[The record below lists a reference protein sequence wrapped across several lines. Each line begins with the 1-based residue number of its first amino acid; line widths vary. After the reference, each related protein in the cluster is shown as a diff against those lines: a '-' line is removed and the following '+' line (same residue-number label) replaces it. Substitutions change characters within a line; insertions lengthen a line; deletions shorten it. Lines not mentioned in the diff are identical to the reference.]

1 MPRKAA
7 TLKSEIEKL
16 LRKERLAVIATQG
29 SPYPYT
35 TLVGFSFTKDLK
47 CLFFATMRGTR
58 KYRNI
63 LNNPHVSVLIDTR
76 KNDIDDFKDAVAL
89 TILGRAAELEKADK
103 KKYLTL
109 YLKRFPHLKSFMED
123 PETALV
129 EIQVDRYIFV
139 RRFQEVKEL
148 SLT

>member
-1 MPRKAA
+1 M
-7 TLKSEIEKL
+7 LKKRPSLRSDIEKL
-16 LRKERLAVIATQG
+16 LRKERLGVIATRG
-29 SPYPYT
+29 EPYPYA

-47 CLFFATMRGTR
+47 HLFFATMRSTR

-63 LNNPHVSVLIDTR
+63 LNNQHVSVLIDTR
-76 KNDIDDFKDAVAL
+76 KNDIDDFKDALAL

-109 YLKRFPHLKSFMED
+109 YLKRFPHLKCFIED

-148 SLT
+148 SLI